1 MTESQKAA
9 LIEEFMPE
17 AMRIA
22 LEMSDG
28 SVSIE
33 DLTQEAYVG
42 LLMGLNMVAESE
54 YTFDALPLT
63 QTVEEAI
70 RAQIASALEE
80 QRELDKRDKQL
91 IAQVELL
98 SKSMDAMTEELGT
111 KPTVDEIANYMGVQQ
126 KTVLEIL
133 KLSGEELPEGE
144 FYKENRLWIDNP
156 DARKFSN

>member
-17 AMRIA
+17 AVRIA

-98 SKSMDAMTEELGT
+98 SKSIDAMTEELGT
-111 KPTVDEIANYMGVQQ
+111 KPTVDEIANYMGW
-126 KTVLEIL
+126 
-133 KLSGEELPEGE
+133 E
-144 FYKENRLWIDNP
+144 FSKRPFWRY
-156 DARKFSN
+156 

>member
-17 AMRIA
+17 AVRIA

-54 YTFDALPLT
+54 DTFDALPLT

-70 RAQIASALEE
+70 RAQITYALEE

-98 SKSMDAMTEELGT
+98 SKSIDAMTEELGT

>member
-17 AMRIA
+17 AVRIA

-28 SVSIE
+28 SVPIE

-54 YTFDALPLT
+54 D
-63 QTVEEAI
+63 
-70 RAQIASALEE
+70 ALEE

-98 SKSMDAMTEELGT
+98 SKSIDAMTEELGT